1 MKNYITKE
9 QKDTTKTYNKYV
21 DILVRFEDGGTQY
34 LEKLTGGKSNYM
46 DQIYCIVGSRKIK
59 AIEVK
64 NTFYRLKDKWSY

>member
-34 LEKLTGGKSNYM
+34 PEKLTGGKSNYM